1 MNNEHEEQVEPD
13 SVGEGLYVESIGMIE
28 LLIEHGKKIGLYRFH
43 RLVYLLIIASRDSNL
58 WW

>member
-1 MNNEHEEQVEPD
+1 MEPD

-28 LLIEHGKKIGLYRFH
+28 LLIEHGKKIGLYHFH